1 MKNSKIFNN
10 KKFEDNLGYSIDKI
24 MNLFDRYSQ
33 ARLPYERMWKLLD
46 AYDTGEFWKY
56 VAKVMPSYSIR
67 PDSNWVNWVKEN
79 YVNSLYVG
87 SYRGDVFCR
96 EVEHEDITLV
106 INEFIEYVFNKMKFQ
121 HIQHNI
127 GERAA
132 LLNLGAVEFGWNSEI
147 ISGPKAKLFTG
158 DIEVKPLD
166 NLSVFLDPSVKDYT
180 LGEAI
185 FIAEE
190 VPLVE
195 LQGIATFRERMDYF
209 FRNIKDT
216 DEYKSSLSIREY
228 GKGYYGQRRNPD
240 DNTVRLLTCYYK
252 VYDKSTKD
260 YRLDKIWIMEDGF
273 VLAIKKG
280 IKPKEFPVKVL
291 YCNKPTKDPYGI
303 PKTKLIL
310 NNAIT
315 INLLDSIDSTMVF
328 KALNRGKIISRRA
341 GINEPAFAKDGDNPS
356 KLWIVDGDPNN
367 VVRYVDL
374 PDLPNDRHL
383 LKQRLE
389 QAIMRVT
396 GIDDVYTGTD
406 TNSVQTTGGMDL
418 LNQRVTLRDNSR
430 IANLQKFILECTE
443 YVLMSFLENSKEVSY
458 PKYNQYHETEDVAS
472 INFEQLRADQVKFDF
487 TCDVTPNLP
496 NNIQRRAE
504 TVNIIME
511 KQMQYQFNPPLIT
524 AEDWLRMQ
532 DFPDKYKMLQR
543 IRAQRMADDVE
554 DIESE
559 LINYS
564 GLVGKGVRPDQA
576 VKMLASERQFKRD
589 NPQSGLGNTGNSGS
603 FQNKQSG

>member
-10 KKFEDNLGYSIDKI
+10 KKFEDSLGYSIDKI

-195 LQGIATFRERMDYF
+195 LQGIATFRDRMDYF
-209 FRNIKDT
+209 FKNIKDT

-252 VYDKSTKD
+252 VYDKS
-260 YRLDKIWIMEDGF
+260 Y
-273 VLAIKKG
+273 
-280 IKPKEFPVKVL
+280 
-291 YCNKPTKDPYGI
+291 
-303 PKTKLIL
+303 L
-310 NNAIT
+310 N
-315 INLLDSIDSTMVF
+315 DS
-328 KALNRGKIISRRA
+328 L
-341 GINEPAFAKDGDNPS
+341 
-356 KLWIVDGDPNN
+356 
-367 VVRYVDL
+367 
-374 PDLPNDRHL
+374 
-383 LKQRLE
+383 
-389 QAIMRVT
+389 
-396 GIDDVYTGTD
+396 
-406 TNSVQTTGGMDL
+406 
-418 LNQRVTLRDNSR
+418 
-430 IANLQKFILECTE
+430 
-443 YVLMSFLENSKEVSY
+443 
-458 PKYNQYHETEDVAS
+458 
-472 INFEQLRADQVKFDF
+472 
-487 TCDVTPNLP
+487 
-496 NNIQRRAE
+496 
-504 TVNIIME
+504 
-511 KQMQYQFNPPLIT
+511 
-524 AEDWLRMQ
+524 
-532 DFPDKYKMLQR
+532 
-543 IRAQRMADDVE
+543 
-554 DIESE
+554 
-559 LINYS
+559 
-564 GLVGKGVRPDQA
+564 
-576 VKMLASERQFKRD
+576 
-589 NPQSGLGNTGNSGS
+589 
-603 FQNKQSG
+603 